1 MQDDIKSVGRGGR
14 PFQILAKSRYLGK
27 NNIKYQMTRTEEN
40 DTKTAKKTLNLG
52 ILGFAEGPT
61 IVGLYYYCWHSGTD
75 DGRTKVA
82 APQRCKINNNNNT

>member
-40 DTKTAKKTLNLG
+40 DTKTANMTSDFS
-52 ILGFAEGPT
+52 ILCFAEGPIT
-61 IVGLYYYCWHSGTD
+61 TSVNFVFYGMT
-75 DGRTKVA
+75 
-82 APQRCKINNNNNT
+82 Q